1 MDHRDEELHRD
12 IPRIDERPR
21 DTVAAKGDEKD
32 PSVGDQVG
40 EAAGGI
46 SGVLAGAAIGSAG
59 GPIGTLIG
67 GIAGAVGGWW
77 AGRAISEAAES
88 FTEKDDEHFRT
99 HYETSENR
107 LADRSYDDV
116 RPAYQVGHLASL
128 NPAYWPQEFEEV
140 EPDLRAGWT
149 EDVSGQY
156 GEWESV
162 RGYARSAYERGRS
175 NRVGQ
180 SSEDSNYEQ
189 SGLMKSDAD
198 LETRG

>member
-1 MDHRDEELHRD
+1 MKHHDEKEPYTPRGTERPRTD
-12 IPRIDERPR
+12 IPRGTERHADDARAKDEN
-21 DTVAAKGDEKD
+21 D

-59 GPIGTLIG
+59 GPVGTLIG

-88 FTEKDDEHFRT
+88 FTEKDDEHFRE

-107 LADRSYDDV
+107 LADRKYDDV
-116 RPAYQVGHLASL
+116 RPAYQVGHIASL
-128 NPAYWPQEFEEV
+128 NPAYWPQEFEAV

-149 EDVSGQY
+149 DDVRDKH
-156 GEWESV
+156 GEWDSV
-162 RGYARSAYERGRS
+162 RGYARTAYERGRS
-175 NRVGQ
+175 QRASRSNLK
-180 SSEDSNYEQ
+180 SSSYET
-189 SGLMKSDAD
+189 D
-198 LETRG
+198 TV